1 MPILSPSGTS
11 TVLAK
16 PRRPT
21 REGHDGL
28 DLLDEQD
35 GSDAFD
41 VHGLDLLRIDW
52 VATPRIRRDRVR
64 ALAARCMKI
73 LLDNTVVSIRLRECA
88 KWHKS
93 SQGDFL

>member
-28 DLLDEQD
+28 DLLDEQE

-41 VHGLDLLRIDW
+41 VHGLDLLRMDW
-52 VATPRIRRDRVR
+52 VTTQRIRQTAQER
-64 ALAARCMKI
+64 
-73 LLDNTVVSIRLRECA
+73 
-88 KWHKS
+88 
-93 SQGDFL
+93 